1 MAGVNSSAIQQYRQ
15 IPFHRFQPGE
25 PQAQLPKG
33 AFVGQF
39 IEFNTPDRSAYFVC
53 KNGPTP
59 LSTPFDSA
67 DNEYGVYT
75 GSQPLNKSFVV
86 VSDTNIGYAVKRGKS
101 SLTLNLSAAVSEN
114 RLSGGKLVVT
124 TTAQNREYYY
134 IQRNAASTGTDNTT
148 KIYLLED
155 LRKDLTAATDISVI
169 SNPLNGVEIG
179 DSNNDW
185 QGCAGF
191 TVTDVPAN
199 YYFLS
204 LVRGII
210 RVQMNGAVDA
220 GDPLMVSTTE
230 GRVIPAISGEQ
241 VVAHALSSS
250 TSDGS
255 YIWVEADLI

>member
-1 MAGVNSSAIQQYRQ
+1 M
-15 IPFHRFQPGE
+15 
-25 PQAQLPKG
+25 PKG

-39 IEFNTPDRSAYFVC
+39 IEFNTPDRSAYLVC
-53 KNGPTP
+53 KNGPTV

-67 DNEYGVYT
+67 DNEYGIYT

-86 VSDTNIGYAVKRGKS
+86 FSDTEIGSAVKRGKS
-101 SLTLNLSAAVSEN
+101 SLTLNLGSAVSEN

-124 TTAQNREYYY
+124 TTGQSREYYY
-134 IQRNAASTGTDNTT
+134 IQRNSASTGPDNTT

-155 LRKDLTAATDISVI
+155 LHKTLTAATDISVI

-210 RVQMNGAVDA
+210 RVQIDAAVVHA
-220 GDPLMVSTTE
+220 GENLYVSAIPGSVSATAVGKVVGQALTGTTT
-230 GRVIPAISGEQ
+230 AN
-241 VVAHALSSS
+241 AW
-250 TSDGS
+250 
-255 YIWVEADLI
+255 IWMEVDLI